1 MEWFEQVKDTVV
13 KTAGIAYEKS
23 EQIVDIAKLKL
34 AVAANDN
41 ETEKLFKELG
51 KQYFRLENGEDTKA
65 LCEEIIGNIKIKLS
79 EKEELQNKIN
89 SVKNSKTCSTCKKTV
104 AAENLFC
111 PHCGAKLSDDEE
123 IIINE

>member
-65 LCEEIIGNIKIKLS
+65 LCDEIITNIKTKLA
-79 EKEELQNKIN
+79 EKDELQKKIN
-89 SVKNSKTCSTCKKTV
+89 SAKNVKICNICKKAVSEEST
-104 AAENLFC
+104 FC
-111 PHCGAKLSDDEE
+111 PHCGAKLSEEEE
-123 IIINE
+123 IIISE